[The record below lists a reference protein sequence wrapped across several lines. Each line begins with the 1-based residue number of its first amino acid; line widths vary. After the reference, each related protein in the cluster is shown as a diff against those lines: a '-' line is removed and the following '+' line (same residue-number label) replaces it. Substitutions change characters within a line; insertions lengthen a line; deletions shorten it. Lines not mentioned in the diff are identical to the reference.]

1 MAVRLSLLQLG
12 KGTVGRALIGQ
23 VREQRDALA
32 KRLGVELVYAGIAGR
47 RSGAFEPDGLD
58 LDRWE
63 KRVETGGTDG
73 RTILKEAL
81 GVLSGPAVL
90 IDATAEEGMTAP
102 YLEALSAGLHVVSCN
117 KKPLAGRLHEYRAV
131 KEAARRKRR
140 FWLYEVSV
148 GAGLPVIG
156 TLRDLRD
163 RGDSLEAVGGGF
175 AGTRSFLGAWLE

>member
-1 MAVRLSLLQLG
+1 MAVRLSLVQLG

-23 VREQRDALA
+23 VREQRAALTG
-32 KRLGVELVYAGIAGR
+32 RLGVELVYAGIAGR
-47 RSGAFEPDGLD
+47 RSGAFEPDGID

-63 KRVETGGTDG
+63 KRVEAGGTDG
-73 RTILKEAL
+73 RTILKQAL

-90 IDATAEEGMTAP
+90 VDATAEEGMTAP

-148 GAGLPVIG
+148 GAGLPRIG
-156 TLRDLRD
+156 KLGGRLGSGD
-163 RGDSLEAVGGGF
+163 RPGSIGGGVSG
-175 AGTRSFLGAWLE
+175 APNFLWARG